1 MGKNQNSSVDSTY
14 QKFSDYTL
22 KVLSREANATR
33 RAFGAKVVILP
44 EDSETWITENK
55 PKGPSSKE
63 VGRSIHSRIVRRL
76 DGRYTLTFRFDADE
90 KQLREQLLAEMRNM
104 ATVAIEDR
112 QSRKEVKN
120 A

>member
-1 MGKNQNSSVDSTY
+1 MEKKKNASVDSTY

-55 PKGPSSKE
+55 PRGPSSKE
-63 VGRSIHSRIVRRL
+63 VGRSIHGRMVRRL

-90 KQLREQLLAEMRNM
+90 KVLREQLLAEMRNM

-112 QSRKEVKN
+112 NEIKKSQKK
-120 A
+120 